1 MENKDKKIMR
11 KPDWIRVKAPLS
23 KEFAQTKALMNQ
35 KKLYTVCEEAA
46 CPNIGECWKN
56 KVATFLILGDLCTRN
71 CAFCNIS
78 KGNPHKIVDENEPQ
92 HVLDSV
98 KIMGLK
104 HVVITSVTRDDLID
118 GGAGQFVECIELI
131 KRFCSNVSV
140 EVLTPDFMNKE
151 GALEAVITAKPD
163 VFNHNLETVPRLYKT
178 IRPIAKYTHSLSI
191 LKKAKQLDGE
201 IFTKS
206 GIMLGLGEEK
216 EEVLS
221 LMDDLRASDV
231 DFITIGQYLRPSM
244 KHAPIARYLT
254 PAEFENFQHF
264 FFLHQNEAHLYKQR
278 QNHLMKKQQKH
289 HFHYSKQ
296 EHHPSHHHLYR
307 YLQ

>member
-254 PAEFENFQHF
+254 PAEFENFEKIAYEKGF
-264 FFLHQNEAHLYKQR
+264 KMVSSSPLTR
-278 QNHLMKKQQKH
+278 
-289 HFHYSKQ
+289 S
-296 EHHPSHHHLYR
+296 SHHAGQDFEKLR
-307 YLQ
+307 KNRLK